1 MDFYSKVTGVGLVLM
16 AVLAGFAN
24 GVVLNRLVVENDA
37 AKTAAN
43 LAENDMLLRAGLVC
57 LMIVLLLDVVVAWA
71 MYTLFKPIS
80 LNLSLLA
87 AWLRLLY
94 TAIFGASLYHLAVI
108 IELFNQDLFPPA
120 ELVLLLMNSFN
131 NGWLISLLFFAL
143 HLFILGYL
151 IIRSSGYVP
160 KLIGYFLL
168 LAAAACAVDSL
179 AHFLLWNVADY
190 KNILLV
196 IVTACGAAGEL
207 SLALWLLVK
216 GVKMQPVR

>member
-1 MDFYSKVTGVGLVLM
+1 MGFYSKVTGVGLVLM

-37 AKTAAN
+37 AKTATN

-108 IELFNQDLFPPA
+108 IELFNQDPFPPA

-160 KLIGYFLL
+160 KLIGYFLV
-168 LAAAACAVDSL
+168 LAATACAVDSL

-190 KNILLV
+190 ENILLV